1 MAKNDNLTDF
11 LTGLADKLRSLL
23 STADPINPQEF
34 EDKIQGVYDKGF
46 SEGGPDGITA
56 TAADVLSGKV
66 FGSGGSAKATGT
78 MPNRSDVSRP
88 TKYQA
93 TDGAH
98 LYSWIPYG
106 FCANYDGNGHLIEQ
120 PFSSVAS
127 AIGLTAAKIVKG
139 NTILGV
145 SGSSIPS
152 CGVNFKFSNGG
163 YTENEGEKRKLPDD
177 GYAWG
182 GASIANTRYAK
193 LPAGSYFVVGCCGY
207 LTGGQGKGG
216 KLYVCKS
223 GALGTS
229 ICDANVV
236 AGSNGSGNNTIG
248 TFYTTFTLSAATTIT
263 IALIQDA
270 GAAFYSFGAVCITK
284 K

>member
-46 SEGGPDGITA
+46 AEGGPTGITA

-78 MPNRSDVSRP
+78 MPNRSGVSRP

-127 AIGLTAAKIVKG
+127 AIGLTAAKLVAGNTVLGIAGTGKG
-139 NTILGV
+139 NLGAYY
-145 SGSSIPS
+145 GSS
-152 CGVNFKFSNGG
+152 
-163 YTENEGEKRKLPDD
+163 Y
-177 GYAWG
+177 
-182 GASIANTRYAK
+182 
-193 LPAGSYFVVGCCGY
+193 
-207 LTGGQGKGG
+207 
-216 KLYVCKS
+216 S
-223 GALGTS
+223 G
-229 ICDANVV
+229 
-236 AGSNGSGNNTIG
+236 GSNGSTAVDVVSVSSTSRITANSWQKCTIKTAG
-248 TFYTTFTLSAATTIT
+248 SYRICAQGEASHWDGDGAWAIRKNGADLKSGVNKMGVINFTVTCTAGDALELYKMPRFNGSWCV
-263 IALIQDA
+263 IAL
-270 GAAFYSFGAVCITK
+270 
-284 K
+284 

>member
-1 MAKNDNLTDF
+1 MAKSDNLTDF
-11 LTGLADKLRSLL
+11 LKGLADKLRSVLD
-23 STADPINPQEF
+23 TAEPISPQEF

-46 SEGGPDGITA
+46 SQGGPTGITA

-127 AIGLTAAKIVKG
+127 AIGLTAAKLMKGQTVLGITGTGETNPKGKYVLYACTGTYGGVYGSSNTWYASTNNPYVQKGGTGYDSNCKTGWNNVKVLKAC
-139 NTILGV
+139 TLKITYDV
-145 SGSSIPS
+145 SGGHWADSTFAGLKKNGAAVSGHSSSGSPPRHAE
-152 CGVNFKFSNGG
+152 GV
-163 YTENEGEKRKLPDD
+163 YT
-177 GYAWG
+177 
-182 GASIANTRYAK
+182 ASFA
-193 LPAGSYFVVGCCGY
+193 AG
-207 LTGGQGKGG
+207 
-216 KLYVCKS
+216 
-223 GALGTS
+223 
-229 ICDANVV
+229 D
-236 AGSNGSGNNTIG
+236 TIG
-248 TFYTTFTLSAATTIT
+248 VETPPQTTKCNMFIELA
-263 IALIQDA
+263 
-270 GAAFYSFGAVCITK
+270 
-284 K
+284 